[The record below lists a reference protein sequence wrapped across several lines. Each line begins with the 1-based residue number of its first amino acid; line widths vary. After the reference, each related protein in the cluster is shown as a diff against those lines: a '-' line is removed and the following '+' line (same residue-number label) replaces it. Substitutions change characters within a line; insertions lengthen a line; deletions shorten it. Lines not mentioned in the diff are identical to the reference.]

1 MADRRT
7 VRASMKRIVGLI
19 PEKDRKAYDPD
30 RFYLRASDQRGH
42 STQMRYD
49 LPPADRAM
57 MSELIAMDIFPYR
70 SYADVIRDAV
80 HHRCHYLL
88 DPENVRGLV
97 PEILDNLARREME
110 EIVETRVRNL
120 KFYAQMKA
128 KIRSVVAQLE
138 SADYPAWETSE
149 MLNECRVYAEQLRE
163 PYRGKLLGFLVETGA
178 QIGLSL
184 VEPSDADDADD
195 IDADNADG
203 IE

>member
-1 MADRRT
+1 ME
-7 VRASMKRIVGLI
+7 RIAGFI
-19 PEKDRKAYDPD
+19 PEKDRKSYTPD
-30 RFYLRASDQRGH
+30 HFYLRASDQRGH

-110 EIVETRVRNL
+110 ESWDAQERDL
-120 KFYAQMKA
+120 KFYTTMKA
-128 KIRSVVAQLE
+128 KIRRTLRQMEAMDL
-138 SADYPAWETSE
+138 PAWTLAERLETARE
-149 MLNECRVYAEQLRE
+149 QAERLRE
-163 PYRGKLLGFLVETGA
+163 PIRSKMLAFLVEVGG
-178 QIGLSL
+178 QGGLSL
-184 VEPSDADDADD
+184 VEDEDEAKDEAV
-195 IDADNADG
+195 
-203 IE
+203 E